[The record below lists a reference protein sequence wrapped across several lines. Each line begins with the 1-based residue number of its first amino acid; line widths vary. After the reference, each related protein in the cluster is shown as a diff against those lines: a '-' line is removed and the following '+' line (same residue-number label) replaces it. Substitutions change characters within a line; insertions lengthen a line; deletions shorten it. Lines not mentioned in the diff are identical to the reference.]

1 MEKNKFFVI
10 AELILGIM
18 LLVIGSINN
27 LEIVENITIKKE
39 INHEMLEANTLS
51 SMVYGRKRNVSKET
65 YLNNEKKVKAND
77 QTEEITE
84 IYEIV
89 EINKLNNMV
98 YEREINITKEKM
110 GNKQGENVFV
120 KEEVR
125 EIKKE
130 EKEED
135 IKKDQERQAKK
146 HDGNR
151 WIKAKKRPE
160 KTGINYEDRKYNKT
174 IRTLSSSKEED
185 N

>member
-1 MEKNKFFVI
+1 MEQNKILVL

-18 LLVIGSINN
+18 LLLIGSINN
-27 LEIVENITIKKE
+27 LEMVENIANKKNTNYEVVE
-39 INHEMLEANTLS
+39 INTLN
-51 SMVYGRKRNVSKET
+51 SMVYGRERNVSKET
-65 YLNNEKKVKAND
+65 YLKKEEQNKTNEQN
-77 QTEEITE
+77 EIE

-89 EINKLNNMV
+89 EINKLDNMV
-98 YEREINITKEKM
+98 YEREINISKEKI
-110 GNKQGENVFV
+110 GN
-120 KEEVR
+120 
-125 EIKKE
+125 KE
-130 EKEED
+130 EKEEQT
-135 IKKDQERQAKK
+135 KKAQEETAKK